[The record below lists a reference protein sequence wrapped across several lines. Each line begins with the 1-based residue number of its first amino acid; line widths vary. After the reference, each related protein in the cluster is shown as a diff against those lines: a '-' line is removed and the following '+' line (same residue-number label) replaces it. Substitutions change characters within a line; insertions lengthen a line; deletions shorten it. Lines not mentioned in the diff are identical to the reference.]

1 MADTTYLDFIDGVKT
16 YYGSGSDQWAEIAKY
31 GLKADNALNILK
43 QVPDVEIIKN
53 ANGTV
58 RGITYKGFTTMGGYS
73 GGDTDKL
80 NQILNGINS
89 NTSGGT
95 ANPSKS
101 FNMKIPSNTKVNE
114 TTKTLEMTSEI
125 GKKVSTGEKVL
136 GALGTIGQAVFAVG
150 TACALGKTIDK
161 ALYNLNP
168 DFWNAHDM
176 STLNPDTWSEIT
188 NSGSVGDNIFN
199 ALMGVDP
206 DTNETTAYVDQNA
219 LAYMALYLQ
228 SKGIFDED
236 ISYKVDKNNLPSDVF
251 TENFLD
257 GAVFPLKAE
266 SSTYS
271 YLYTEKSNGIK
282 QNFEYKQLTPVLTYS
297 VVSSNEPDKPLSVTC
312 VSKSDV
318 LYGSTQ
324 YDPDSIPEPNP
335 PKEFNNNGF
344 LINFKNYKYY
354 SEGGTSVPVDIPSE
368 DSTIYRSNVQSKNVF
383 ISGSHIPNI
392 SQQLSVALLYFST
405 ASSKGLD
412 GVGNQDG
419 AIIPDLSNAKSVD
432 DALNIL
438 KNILPNIFNNAITN
452 SVPQPDG
459 SIKDYTYVPIPL
471 PNTNNNNNPQPETGN
486 QVQSKPQVN
495 PETSPD
501 TLLDLITK
509 LIGIKLDTPN
519 PPDTGKGNTPPV
531 VLPTGSANA
540 LYKIYNPTQSE
551 INSFGAWLWSS
562 NFVDQLLKVFNNP
575 MESIIGLHKVYASPI
590 IGGRSDIKVG
600 YLDSGVSSNFVSNQ
614 YTKID
619 CGTINL
625 QEYFGNV
632 FDYSPYTSIEL
643 YLPCIGFVQLD
654 VSNVMRSS
662 INITYTVDVLTGAC
676 IAEVNVKRD
685 GSGGVLYSYSGNC
698 ASQYPLSSGS
708 YMGIVSSVIGVAGS
722 IVGTVASGGS
732 LAPLA
737 LGATSGLLNAKT
749 HVQHSGSLS
758 GNSGVMGGKIPYL
771 IITRPQT
778 NMANNYQHLQGIPSN
793 TYVQLSAC
801 HGFTKVK
808 NVNVQNI
815 IAESEELEKIK
826 TLLLDGV
833 II

>member
-1 MADTTYLDFIDGVKT
+1 MADTTYLDFIDGVKA

-31 GLKADNALNILK
+31 GLKADDALNILK
-43 QVPDVEIIKN
+43 QVPDVDIIKN

-58 RGITYKGFTTMGGYS
+58 RGITYKGFTSMGGYS
-73 GGDTDKL
+73 GGNADKL

-89 NTSGGT
+89 NITGGT

-125 GKKVSTGEKVL
+125 GKKVSTGEKVI
-136 GALGTIGQAVFAVG
+136 GALGTIGAAVFAVG
-150 TACALGKTIDK
+150 TSCALGKTIDK
-161 ALYNLNP
+161 LLYNANP
-168 DFWNAHDM
+168 DFWDAHDM
-176 STLNPDTWSEIT
+176 STLNPDTWAEIT
-188 NSGSVGDNIFN
+188 NSGSIGDNIFN

-206 DTNETTAYVDQNA
+206 VTNETTAYVDQNA
-219 LAYMALYLQ
+219 FAYMAWYLQ
-228 SKGIFDED
+228 NKGIFDSKIE
-236 ISYKVDKNNLPSDVF
+236 SVVDKETINS
-251 TENFLD
+251 E
-257 GAVFPLKAE
+257 FPELE
-266 SSTYS
+266 
-271 YLYTEKSNGIK
+271 G
-282 QNFEYKQLTPVLTYS
+282 VLTGTLSASNVSISQCGYNRIS
-297 VVSSNEPDKPLSVTC
+297 VPSIGGTVGIINGGGVKKAVLWEQESDNSYHHQIFIDGNITNTKYYLNMQNKDIFPKYDVDVYHKFSSSLGFTHKNKTVYDSGIYMGPRNDIILLGSNMP
-312 VSKSDV
+312 KSFKLKNIDNKALPKV
-318 LYGSTQ
+318 LWLLMYGSK
-324 YDPDSIPEPNP
+324 DVE
-335 PKEFNNNGF
+335 
-344 LINFKNYKYY
+344 
-354 SEGGTSVPVDIPSE
+354 
-368 DSTIYRSNVQSKNVF
+368 
-383 ISGSHIPNI
+383 ISM
-392 SQQLSVALLYFST
+392 
-405 ASSKGLD
+405 D
-412 GVGNQDG
+412 GVGTQPN
-419 AIIPDLSNAKSVD
+419 AIVPDLSGANSLEDV
-432 DALNIL
+432 LNIL
-438 KNILPNIFNNAITN
+438 KNTLPDIFNNAITN

-459 SIKDYTYVPIPL
+459 SIKNYTYVPIPL
-471 PNTNNNNNPQPETGN
+471 PNTNNNNDPQPETGN
-486 QVQSKPQVN
+486 QTQAKPQVN

-501 TLLDLITK
+501 TLLDLIIK
-509 LIGIKLDTPN
+509 LIGNKLNTPN
-519 PPDTGKGNTPPV
+519 PPDTGTGNTPPV
-531 VLPTGSANA
+531 VLPTGSADA
-540 LYKIYNPTQSE
+540 LYKIYNPTQAE

-575 MESIIGLHKVYASPI
+575 MESIIGLHKIYASPI
-590 IGGRSDIKVG
+590 IGGRSNIKVG

-619 CGTINL
+619 CGTVNL

-632 FDYSPYTSIEL
+632 FDYSPYTNIEL

-676 IAEVNVKRD
+676 IAEINVRRD
-685 GSGGVLYSYSGNC
+685 GYGGVLYSYSGNC

-778 NMANNYQHLQGIPSN
+778 NMAENYQHLQGIPSN
-793 TYVQLSAC
+793 TYAQLSAC
-801 HGFTKVK
+801 RGFVKVK

-815 IAESEELEKIK
+815 IAESEELEEIK

>member
-1 MADTTYLDFIDGVKT
+1 MADTTYLDFIDGVKA

-89 NTSGGT
+89 NTTGGS

-114 TTKTLEMTSEI
+114 VTKELEMTSEI

-136 GALGTIGQAVFAVG
+136 GALGTIGAAVFAVG
-150 TACALGKTIDK
+150 TSCTLGKTIDK
-161 ALYNLNP
+161 LLYNANP
-168 DFWNAHDM
+168 DFWDAHDM
-176 STLNPDTWSEIT
+176 STLNPDTWAEIT
-188 NSGSVGDNIFN
+188 NSGSTGDNIFN

-206 DTNETTAYVDQNA
+206 VTNETTAYVDQNA
-219 LAYMALYLQ
+219 LAYMAWYLQ
-228 SKGIFDED
+228 SKDIFKSTKQIAVED
-236 ISYKVDKNNLPSDVF
+236 KYINEFPDLKEDLNSPLVCSRIDHIIANIPSKSYPLQAFGSKRN
-251 TENFLD
+251 TE
-257 GAVFPLKAE
+257 
-266 SSTYS
+266 
-271 YLYTEKSNGIK
+271 SNACLIEIPTGLAI
-282 QNFEYKQLTPVLTYS
+282 LSL
-297 VVSSNEPDKPLSVTC
+297 SSNVKGKSGFTHWNEPPYNVDYIDTSYDDNTVTYNDLPISVSGWQTYN
-312 VSKSDV
+312 VTGVNVPIIKLKGNHDASQ
-318 LYGSTQ
+318 L
-324 YDPDSIPEPNP
+324 
-335 PKEFNNNGF
+335 
-344 LINFKNYKYY
+344 NYKIAWLLWYKGI
-354 SEGGTSVPVDIPSE
+354 EKDIG
-368 DSTIYRSNVQSKNVF
+368 I
-383 ISGSHIPNI
+383 
-392 SQQLSVALLYFST
+392 
-405 ASSKGLD
+405 D
-412 GVGNQDG
+412 GVGTQDG
-419 AIIPDLSNAKSVD
+419 ATVPDLSNANSVD
-432 DALNIL
+432 DVLNIL
-438 KNILPNIFNNAITN
+438 KNALPNIFNNAITN

-459 SIKDYTYVPIPL
+459 SIKDYTYVPISL
-471 PNTNNNNNPQPETGN
+471 PNTNNNNDPQPETGG
-486 QVQSKPQVN
+486 QTQAKPQVN

-501 TLLDLITK
+501 TLLDLIIN
-509 LIGIKLDTPN
+509 LIGNKLDTPN
-519 PPDTGKGNTPPV
+519 PPDTGTGNTPPV

-540 LYKIYNPTQSE
+540 LYKIYNPTQAE
-551 INSFGAWLWSS
+551 INNFGAWLWSS

-590 IGGRSDIKVG
+590 IGGRSNIKVG
-600 YLDSGVSSNFVSNQ
+600 YLDSGVNSNFVSNQ

-619 CGTINL
+619 CGTVNL

-654 VSNVMRSS
+654 VGNVMRSS

-778 NMANNYQHLQGIPSN
+778 NMAENYQHLQGIPSN

-801 HGFTKVK
+801 HGFVKVK

-815 IAESEELEKIK
+815 IAESEELEEIK

>member
-1 MADTTYLDFIDGVKT
+1 MADTTYLDFIDGVKA

-89 NTSGGT
+89 NTTGGT

-101 FNMKIPSNTKVNE
+101 FNMKIPSNTKVNDV
-114 TTKTLEMTSEI
+114 TKELEMTSEI
-125 GKKVSTGEKVL
+125 GKKVSTGEKVIGSL
-136 GALGTIGQAVFAVG
+136 ASIGQAVFAVG
-150 TACALGKTIDK
+150 VGCTLGKTIDK
-161 ALYNLNP
+161 ALYNINP

-176 STLNPDTWSEIT
+176 ETLNPDIWGEIT
-188 NSGSVGDNIFN
+188 NSGSTGDNIFN

-206 DTNETTAYVDQNA
+206 VTNETTAYVDQNA
-219 LAYMALYLQ
+219 LAYMAWYLQ
-228 SKGIFDED
+228 SKGVFDEPD
-236 ISYKVDKNNLPSDVF
+236 TVYEIDNFDEFPDLSDKFNAPIYAGVQKTGNNKGKRYTNNHTFETKIQSNSQKTVLMYNIFTDDTNPS
-251 TENFLD
+251 T
-257 GAVFPLKAE
+257 
-266 SSTYS
+266 
-271 YLYTEKSNGIK
+271 GI
-282 QNFEYKQLTPVLTYS
+282 T
-297 VVSSNEPDKPLSVTC
+297 
-312 VSKSDV
+312 
-318 LYGSTQ
+318 
-324 YDPDSIPEPNP
+324 
-335 PKEFNNNGF
+335 
-344 LINFKNYKYY
+344 
-354 SEGGTSVPVDIPSE
+354 
-368 DSTIYRSNVQSKNVF
+368 
-383 ISGSHIPNI
+383 SHIPNTYVVQGDMSNI
-392 SQQLSVALLYFST
+392 MYYAYDNSNEIFNQSMNIYNTTYNDKTVYHANRTTGLGEAFIYIGSDIPEIKYKSYPSLTDFKHLNWLLYY
-405 ASSKGLD
+405 KGIEKQSGGID
-412 GVGNQDG
+412 GISNQDN
-419 AIIPDLSNAKSVD
+419 AIIPDLSNANNID
-432 DALNIL
+432 DVLNIL
-438 KNILPNIFNNAITN
+438 KNALPNVFNNAITN

-459 SIKDYTYVPIPL
+459 SIKDYTYVPISL
-471 PNTNNNNNPQPETGN
+471 PNTNNNNDPQPETGN
-486 QVQSKPQVN
+486 QTQAKPQVN

-501 TLLDLITK
+501 TLLDLIIK
-509 LIGIKLDTPN
+509 LIGNKLDTPN
-519 PPDTGKGNTPPV
+519 PPDTGTGNTPPV
-531 VLPTGSANA
+531 VLPTGSAEA

-551 INSFGAWLWSS
+551 INSFGTWLWSS

-590 IGGRSDIKVG
+590 IGGRSNIKVG
-600 YLDSGVSSNFVSNQ
+600 YLDSGVNSNFVSNQ

-619 CGTINL
+619 CGTVNL

-654 VSNVMRSS
+654 VGNVMRSS

-685 GSGGVLYSYSGNC
+685 GYGGVLYSYSGNC

-778 NMANNYQHLQGIPSN
+778 NMAENYQHLQGIPSN
-793 TYVQLSAC
+793 TYTQLSAC
-801 HGFTKVK
+801 RGFVKVK

-815 IAESEELEKIK
+815 IAESEELEEIK

>member
-1 MADTTYLDFIDGVKT
+1 MADTTYLDFIDGVKA

-53 ANGTV
+53 ADGTV
-58 RGITYKGFTTMGGYS
+58 RGITYKDFTSWGGYPS
-73 GGDTDKL
+73 NVGGAL
-80 NQILNGINS
+80 NS
-89 NTSGGT
+89 NTIGGS
-95 ANPSKS
+95 ASASKS
-101 FNMKIPSNTKVNE
+101 FNMNIPSNTKVNE

-125 GKKVSTGEKVL
+125 GKKVSTGKKVI
-136 GALGTIGQAVFAVG
+136 GTLANIGQAVFAVA
-150 TACALGKTIDK
+150 TACTLGKTIDK

-176 STLNPDTWSEIT
+176 ETLNPDTWASIT

-206 DTNETTAYVDQNA
+206 DTNETTAYVDENA

-228 SKGIFDED
+228 EKGIF
-236 ISYKVDKNNLPSDVF
+236 
-251 TENFLD
+251 
-257 GAVFPLKAE
+257 E
-266 SSTYS
+266 SSDYYELDNTDNIPYTEIKNRVNKFVLPVSMPIINYGECS
-271 YLYTEKSNGIK
+271 YLKPQDKKQFTAFKSDKAVPTALFKRDKASSFWVMGYSDNAFKWGKTGSEHHIPSESFSATANTETYTYNGKTVHLYDEETPMIFNNGTSLSINTFQYNGIK
-282 QNFEYKQLTPVLTYS
+282 ENSGNIQ
-297 VVSSNEPDKPLSVTC
+297 
-312 VSKSDV
+312 
-318 LYGSTQ
+318 
-324 YDPDSIPEPNP
+324 
-335 PKEFNNNGF
+335 KEDMRA
-344 LINFKNYKYY
+344 LAW
-354 SEGGTSVPVDIPSE
+354 
-368 DSTIYRSNVQSKNVF
+368 
-383 ISGSHIPNI
+383 
-392 SQQLSVALLYFST
+392 ALLYYST
-405 ASSKGLD
+405 LHSDGLAGVSS
-412 GVGNQDG
+412 QDN
-419 AIIPDLSNAKSVD
+419 ATIPDLSGANSVE

-438 KNILPNIFNNAITN
+438 KNTLPSIFNNAITN

-459 SIKDYTYVPIPL
+459 SIKDYTYIPITL
-471 PNTNNNNNPQPETGN
+471 PNTNNANNPQPETGGQN
-486 QVQSKPQVN
+486 QAKPQVN
-495 PETSPD
+495 PDTSPD
-501 TLLDLITK
+501 TLLHLITELLGTK
-509 LIGIKLDTPN
+509 PNTPN
-519 PPDTGKGNTPPV
+519 PPDTGKGNTPNV
-531 VLPTGSANA
+531 IIPTGSANA
-540 LYKIYNPTQSE
+540 LYKIYNPSQTE
-551 INSFGAWLWSS
+551 LNSFGAWLWSS

-575 MESIIGLHKVYASPI
+575 MESIIGLHKIYASPV
-590 IGGRSDIKVG
+590 IGGTSNIKVG
-600 YLDSGVSSNFVSNQ
+600 YLDSGVNSNFVSNQ

-619 CGTINL
+619 CGTVNL

-632 FDYSPYTSIEL
+632 FDYAPYTNIEL
-643 YLPCIGFVQLD
+643 YLPCIGFVKLD
-654 VSNVMRSS
+654 VGNVMRSS

-676 IAEVNVKRD
+676 IAEINVKRD
-685 GSGGVLYSYSGNC
+685 NSGGVLYSYSGNC

-722 IVGTVASGGS
+722 VVGTVASGGS

-778 NMANNYQHLQGIPSN
+778 NMAENYQHLQGIPSN
-793 TYVQLSAC
+793 TYTQLSAC
-801 HGFTKVK
+801 RGFVKVK

-815 IAESEELEKIK
+815 IAESEELEEIK

>member
-1 MADTTYLDFIDGVKT
+1 MADTTYLDFIDGVKA

-31 GLKADNALNILK
+31 GLKADDALNILK

-80 NQILNGINS
+80 NQLLNAINS
-89 NTSGGT
+89 NTTGGT

-125 GKKVSTGEKVL
+125 GKKVSTGEKVIGTL
-136 GALGTIGQAVFAVG
+136 ATIGQAVFAVG
-150 TACALGKTIDK
+150 VGCTLGKTIDK

-176 STLNPDTWSEIT
+176 ETLNPDTWAEIT
-188 NSGSVGDNIFN
+188 NSGSTGDNIFN

-206 DTNETTAYVDQNA
+206 VTNETTTYVDQNA
-219 LAYMALYLQ
+219 LAYMAWYLQ
-228 SKGIFDED
+228 SQNIFKEGDYEVTDVPED
-236 ISYKVDKNNLPSDVF
+236 LQDVKDAIVGSMTAIKSSKELIIDTKTLYGVTTKQDK
-251 TENFLD
+251 
-257 GAVFPLKAE
+257 
-266 SSTYS
+266 STYAYQLKEITDYDNDLGCRLANDS
-271 YLYTEKSNGIK
+271 SFYYGYKESKLPYQEPETLPYKSNIVDDVVINKPVYLGSISAGTRNEIK
-282 QNFEYKQLTPVLTYS
+282 SIVPIIKYK
-297 VVSSNEPDKPLSVTC
+297 E
-312 VSKSDV
+312 
-318 LYGSTQ
+318 
-324 YDPDSIPEPNP
+324 
-335 PKEFNNNGF
+335 NN
-344 LINFKNYKYY
+344 
-354 SEGGTSVPVDIPSE
+354 
-368 DSTIYRSNVQSKNVF
+368 
-383 ISGSHIPNI
+383 ISGFFSKVGWLIVHK
-392 SQQLSVALLYFST
+392 SVQKSAV
-405 ASSKGLD
+405 D
-412 GVGNQDG
+412 GVGTQPD
-419 AIIPDLSNAKSVD
+419 AIVPDLSGANSVED
-432 DALNIL
+432 VLNIL
-438 KNILPNIFNNAITN
+438 KNTLPNIFNNAITN

-459 SIKDYTYVPIPL
+459 SIKDYTYVPISL
-471 PNTNNNNNPQPETGN
+471 PNTNNNNDPQPETGG
-486 QVQSKPQVN
+486 QTQAKPQVN
-495 PETSPD
+495 PDTSPD
-501 TLLDLITK
+501 TLLDLIIK
-509 LIGIKLDTPN
+509 LIGNKLDTPN
-519 PPDTGKGNTPPV
+519 PPDTGTGNTPPV

-590 IGGRSDIKVG
+590 IGGRSNIKVG
-600 YLDSGVSSNFVSNQ
+600 YLDSGVNSNFVSNQ

-619 CGTINL
+619 CGTVNL

-632 FDYSPYTSIEL
+632 FDYSPYTNIEL

-654 VSNVMRSS
+654 VGNVMRSS

-758 GNSGVMGGKIPYL
+758 GNSGVMGGKIPYF

-778 NMANNYQHLQGIPSN
+778 NMAENYQHLQGLPSN

>member
-1 MADTTYLDFIDGVKT
+1 MSDTTYLDFIDGVKS

-31 GLKADNALNILK
+31 GLEADNAFDILK
-43 QVPDVEIIKN
+43 QVPDVEIIQN
-53 ANGTV
+53 ADGSV
-58 RGITYKGFTTMGGYS
+58 RGITYKGFSTMGGSS
-73 GGDTDKL
+73 GGNTDKL
-80 NQILNGINS
+80 NQIINGINS
-89 NTSGGT
+89 NTLGGT

-101 FNMKIPSNTKVNE
+101 FNMKVPSNTKINE
-114 TTKTLEMTSEI
+114 ATKTLEMTSEI
-125 GKKVSTGEKVL
+125 GKKVSTGEKVI

-150 TACALGKTIDK
+150 TACTLGKTIDR

-168 DFWNAHDM
+168 DFWDAHDM
-176 STLNPDTWSEIT
+176 STLNPDTWAEIT
-188 NSGSVGDNIFN
+188 NSGSIGDNIFN

-206 DTNETTAYVDQNA
+206 VTNETTAYVDQNA
-219 LAYMALYLQ
+219 LAYMAWYLQ
-228 SKGIFDED
+228 TKDMFKETV
-236 ISYKVDKNNLPSDVF
+236 SY
-251 TENFLD
+251 T
-257 GAVFPLKAE
+257 LK
-266 SSTYS
+266 
-271 YLYTEKSNGIK
+271 K
-282 QNFEYKQLTPVLTYS
+282 
-297 VVSSNEPDKPLSVTC
+297 D
-312 VSKSDV
+312 
-318 LYGSTQ
+318 
-324 YDPDSIPEPNP
+324 
-335 PKEFNNNGF
+335 
-344 LINFKNYKYY
+344 
-354 SEGGTSVPVDIPSE
+354 DIPDDFSMLRSMLVSDINAIGGNLFSE
-368 DSTIYRSNVQSKNVF
+368 LVDGNGNCILKTSKNVKGYHLKRKNDNGDSS
-383 ISGSHIPNI
+383 ISVTSTEEFLWGYKYFNKPPFDTSKIPLDNTAKVFKYENRYLSSGGSGI
-392 SQQLSVALLYFST
+392 SLKVTASALPVIEFNVDDFPTVVNKQLLYLINYGTTMQTS
-405 ASSKGLD
+405 GID
-412 GVGNQDG
+412 GVGTQPN
-419 AIIPDLSNAKSVD
+419 AIVPDLSNANSLEDV
-432 DALNIL
+432 LNIL
-438 KNILPNIFNNAITN
+438 KNTLPEVFNNAITN

-459 SIKDYTYVPIPL
+459 SIKDYTYVPITL
-471 PNTNNNNNPQPETGN
+471 PNTDNNNDPEPETGN
-486 QVQSKPQVN
+486 QTQAKPQVN

-501 TLLDLITK
+501 TLLNLIIK
-509 LIGIKLDTPN
+509 LMGNKLDTPN
-519 PPDTGKGNTPPV
+519 PPDKGTGNTPPV
-531 VLPTGSANA
+531 VLPTGSAEA
-540 LYKIYNPTQSE
+540 LYKIYNPTQAE
-551 INSFGAWLWSS
+551 LNSFGAWLWSS

-590 IGGRSDIKVG
+590 IGGRSNIKVG

-619 CGTINL
+619 CGTVNL

-654 VSNVMRSS
+654 VGNVMRSI

-685 GSGGVLYSYSGNC
+685 GCGGVLYSYSGNC

-771 IITRPQT
+771 IIIRPQT
-778 NMANNYQHLQGIPSN
+778 NMAENYQHLQGIPSN
-793 TYVQLSAC
+793 TYTQLSAC
-801 HGFTKVK
+801 HGFVKVK

-815 IAESEELEKIK
+815 IAESGELEEIK
-826 TLLLDGV
+826 TLLLNGV

>member
-1 MADTTYLDFIDGVKT
+1 MADTTYLDFIDGVKA

-73 GGDTDKL
+73 GVDTDKL
-80 NQILNGINS
+80 NQILNSINS
-89 NTSGGT
+89 NTTGGT

-101 FNMKIPSNTKVNE
+101 FNMKIPSNTKVNDV
-114 TTKTLEMTSEI
+114 TKELEMTSEI
-125 GKKVSTGEKVL
+125 GKKVSTGKKVI
-136 GALGTIGQAVFAVG
+136 GALGNIGQAVLAVG
-150 TACALGKTIDK
+150 TACTLGKTIDK
-161 ALYNLNP
+161 ALYNINP

-176 STLNPDTWSEIT
+176 ETLNPDTWASIT
-188 NSGSVGDNIFN
+188 NSGSTGDNIFN
-199 ALMGVDP
+199 LLMGVDP

-219 LAYMALYLQ
+219 LAYMALYEKQ
-228 SKGIFDED
+228 KGIFDT
-236 ISYKVDKNNLPSDVF
+236 SLSFKVDDTLMSDGDKKIYHKKFPSGLSAIPTSNGSFTWNN
-251 TENFLD
+251 
-257 GAVFPLKAE
+257 GQ
-266 SSTYS
+266 
-271 YLYTEKSNGIK
+271 YTEYIKSSRTVYHFGLVSGKTNEFSYCMADNKSFRWGI
-282 QNFEYKQLTPVLTYS
+282 QDDYVPTDLNY
-297 VVSSNEPDKPLSVTC
+297 SSN
-312 VSKSDV
+312 
-318 LYGSTQ
+318 
-324 YDPDSIPEPNP
+324 
-335 PKEFNNNGF
+335 
-344 LINFKNYKYY
+344 KYSGIY
-354 SEGGTSVPVDIPSE
+354 EGHYTGGGIRDAVASVPTSIDATSDPYADAGFASYYLIKYGKE
-368 DSTIYRSNVQSKNVF
+368 QQDS
-383 ISGSHIPNI
+383 
-392 SQQLSVALLYFST
+392 
-405 ASSKGLD
+405 LD
-412 GVGNQDG
+412 GVDTQED
-419 AIIPDLSNAKSVD
+419 ATVPDLSNASTID
-432 DALNIL
+432 DVLNIL
-438 KNILPNIFNNAITN
+438 KTALPALFANAITN

-459 SIKDYTYVPIPL
+459 SIKDYTYVPITL
-471 PNTNNNNNPQPETGN
+471 PNTNNANDPKPETGG
-486 QVQSKPQVN
+486 QTQAKPQVN

-501 TLLDLITK
+501 TLLDLIIK
-509 LIGIKLDTPN
+509 LIGNKLDTPN
-519 PPDTGKGNTPPV
+519 PPDTGTGNTPPV
-531 VLPTGSANA
+531 VLPTGSAEA
-540 LYKIYNPTQSE
+540 LYKIYNPTQAE

-590 IGGRSDIKVG
+590 IGGRSNIKVG
-600 YLDSGVSSNFVSNQ
+600 YLDSGVNSNFVSNQ

-619 CGTINL
+619 CGTVNL

-654 VSNVMRSS
+654 VGNVMRSS
-662 INITYTVDVLTGAC
+662 INISYTVDVLTGAC
-676 IAEVNVKRD
+676 LAEVNVKRD

-778 NMANNYQHLQGIPSN
+778 NMAENYQHLQGIPSN
-793 TYVQLSAC
+793 TYTQLSAC
-801 HGFTKVK
+801 RGFVKIK

-815 IAESEELEKIK
+815 IAESEELEEIK

>member
-1 MADTTYLDFIDGVKT
+1 MADTTYLDFIDGVKS

-89 NTSGGT
+89 NTTGGI
-95 ANPSKS
+95 ANPNKS
-101 FNMKIPSNTKVNE
+101 FNMKIPSNTKVNDV
-114 TTKTLEMTSEI
+114 TKELEMTSEI
-125 GKKVSTGEKVL
+125 GKKVSTGKKVIGTL
-136 GALGTIGQAVFAVG
+136 ATIGQAVFAVG
-150 TACALGKTIDK
+150 TACTLGKTIDK

-176 STLNPDTWSEIT
+176 ETLNPDTWAEIT
-188 NSGSVGDNIFN
+188 NSGSIGDNIFN

-228 SKGIFDED
+228 NKGIFNEVQTVNEITED
-236 ISYKVDKNNLPSDVF
+236 DVKDLPLISQYYNFPISGTVSKNNVVETIFTPIPKKETFTLKSLSKSKSVAFCQKVQPWTETKQNVLMYMLQDDDTVGEKLSQYEDSSSPSKSDLNFSFGYGTGNKSVFYGFEYTGSNHTFLSANSIFIEPKQRPVPSDV
-251 TENFLD
+251 NGQLMWSIYYR
-257 GAVFPLKAE
+257 G
-266 SSTYS
+266 
-271 YLYTEKSNGIK
+271 TEKEIGGI
-282 QNFEYKQLTPVLTYS
+282 
-297 VVSSNEPDKPLSVTC
+297 
-312 VSKSDV
+312 
-318 LYGSTQ
+318 
-324 YDPDSIPEPNP
+324 
-335 PKEFNNNGF
+335 
-344 LINFKNYKYY
+344 
-354 SEGGTSVPVDIPSE
+354 
-368 DSTIYRSNVQSKNVF
+368 
-383 ISGSHIPNI
+383 
-392 SQQLSVALLYFST
+392 
-405 ASSKGLD
+405 D
-412 GVGNQDG
+412 GVGTQPE
-419 AIIPDLSNAKSVD
+419 AIVPDLSGANSVND
-432 DALNIL
+432 VLNIL
-438 KNILPNIFNNAITN
+438 KNTLPNIFNNAITN

-459 SIKDYTYVPIPL
+459 SIKDYTYVPISL
-471 PNTNNNNNPQPETGN
+471 PNTNKNNDLQPETGN
-486 QVQSKPQVN
+486 QTQAKPQVN

-501 TLLDLITK
+501 TLLDLIIK
-509 LIGIKLDTPN
+509 LIGTKLDTPN
-519 PPDTGKGNTPPV
+519 PPDTGTGNTPPV
-531 VLPTGSANA
+531 VLPTGSAEA
-540 LYKIYNPTQSE
+540 LYKIYNPSQAE

-590 IGGRSDIKVG
+590 IGGRSNIKVG

-619 CGTINL
+619 CGTVNL

-654 VSNVMRSS
+654 VGNVMRSS

-676 IAEVNVKRD
+676 LAEVNVKRD
-685 GSGGVLYSYSGNC
+685 GYGGVLYSYSGNC

-749 HVQHSGSLS
+749 HVQRSGSLS

-778 NMANNYQHLQGIPSN
+778 NMAENYQHLQGIPSN
-793 TYVQLSAC
+793 TYTQLSAC
-801 HGFTKVK
+801 HGFVKVK

-815 IAESEELEKIK
+815 IAESEEIEEIK

>member
-1 MADTTYLDFIDGVKT
+1 MSKTTYLDFLDGVKS
-16 YYGSGSDQWAEIAKY
+16 YYGTGSDQWVEIAKY
-31 GLKADNALNILK
+31 GLKADNALEILS
-43 QVPDVEIIKN
+43 QIPDVEVISN

-58 RGITYKGFTTMGGYS
+58 RGISYKGFTSWGGYPS
-73 GGDTDKL
+73 NIGNAL
-80 NQILNGINS
+80 NS
-89 NTSGGT
+89 NTLGGS
-95 ANPSKS
+95 ASPNKS
-101 FNMKIPSNTKVNE
+101 FKMNIPSNTKVNE

-125 GKKVSTGEKVL
+125 GKKVSTGQKVI
-136 GALGTIGQAVFAVG
+136 GTLASIGQAVFAVG
-150 TACALGKTIDK
+150 VGCTLGKTIDK

-176 STLNPDTWSEIT
+176 ETLNPDTWAEIT
-188 NSGSVGDNIFN
+188 NSGSTGDNIFN

-206 DTNETTAYVDQNA
+206 VTNETTAYVDQNA
-219 LAYMALYLQ
+219 LAYMAWYLQ
-228 SKGIFDED
+228 SKGILDTSDNYEVEKDKYISD
-236 ISYKVDKNNLPSDVF
+236 IPELQYITTPITYSKTNLITITNPDLHQYAIKVSNNEVKKAYNLTKKSYIGEVGGGDFVDKNSFKIGSNSFSKPPYDYSTIQYNKTAKEKYYKDDVIYWASSATSNVTPETATNVPTIYMKDNTPSD
-251 TENFLD
+251 
-257 GAVFPLKAE
+257 
-266 SSTYS
+266 
-271 YLYTEKSNGIK
+271 I
-282 QNFEYKQLTPVLTYS
+282 
-297 VVSSNEPDKPLSVTC
+297 
-312 VSKSDV
+312 
-318 LYGSTQ
+318 STQ
-324 YDPDSIPEPNP
+324 LSERIIPWLVIYGAYKTISSVDGIGTQPDA
-335 PKEFNNNGF
+335 
-344 LINFKNYKYY
+344 
-354 SEGGTSVPVDIPSE
+354 TV
-368 DSTIYRSNVQSKNVF
+368 
-383 ISGSHIPNI
+383 
-392 SQQLSVALLYFST
+392 
-405 ASSKGLD
+405 
-412 GVGNQDG
+412 
-419 AIIPDLSNAKSVD
+419 PDLSGANSLEDV
-432 DALNIL
+432 LNIL
-438 KNILPNIFNNAITN
+438 KNTLPNVFNNAITN

-459 SIKDYTYVPIPL
+459 SIKDYTYVPISL
-471 PNTNNNNNPQPETGN
+471 PNTNNNNDPQPETGN
-486 QVQSKPQVN
+486 QTQAKPQVN

-501 TLLDLITK
+501 TLLDLIIK
-509 LIGIKLDTPN
+509 LIGNKLDTPN

-531 VLPTGSANA
+531 ILPTGSAEA
-540 LYKIYNPTQSE
+540 LYKIYNPTQAE

-590 IGGRSDIKVG
+590 IGGRSNIKVG
-600 YLDSGVSSNFVSNQ
+600 YLDSGVSSNFVSKQ

-619 CGTINL
+619 CGTVNL

-654 VSNVMRSS
+654 VGNVMRSS

-771 IITRPQT
+771 IIARPQT
-778 NMANNYQHLQGIPSN
+778 NMAENYQHLQGIPSN
-793 TYVQLSAC
+793 TYAQLSAC
-801 HGFTKVK
+801 RGFVKVK

-815 IAESEELEKIK
+815 IAESEELEEIK

>member
-1 MADTTYLDFIDGVKT
+1 MADTTYLDFIDGVKS

-58 RGITYKGFTTMGGYS
+58 RGITYKGFTSMGGYS

-89 NTSGGT
+89 NTAGGT

-101 FNMKIPSNTKVNE
+101 FNMKIPSNTKVNDV
-114 TTKTLEMTSEI
+114 TKELEMTSEI
-125 GKKVSTGEKVL
+125 GKKVSTGKKVI
-136 GALGTIGQAVFAVG
+136 GALGTIGQAVLAVG
-150 TACALGKTIDK
+150 TACTLGKTIDK

-176 STLNPDTWSEIT
+176 ETLNPDTWASIT
-188 NSGSVGDNIFN
+188 NSGSLGDNIFN
-199 ALMGVDP
+199 LLMGVDP

-219 LAYMALYLQ
+219 LAYMAWYLQ
-228 SKGIFDED
+228 NKGIFDTTTENIVTED
-236 ISYKVDKNNLPSDVF
+236 TIRENFPNILNITDSKITALNSTYGYAVLNKTRPQDADGMVVVNRSEKPLLFVLVEEGTSYVLVSYLSNEAGTYYGTKFQKLPDFPNYNINTSSLITNNYTYNGKTVYYGSNVLTQDLSKYKGEGNLPTITF
-251 TENFLD
+251 KR
-257 GAVFPLKAE
+257 GATNRDYEGMVWLLMYMA
-266 SSTYS
+266 SS
-271 YLYTEKSNGIK
+271 
-282 QNFEYKQLTPVLTYS
+282 
-297 VVSSNEPDKPLSVTC
+297 
-312 VSKSDV
+312 
-318 LYGSTQ
+318 
-324 YDPDSIPEPNP
+324 
-335 PKEFNNNGF
+335 
-344 LINFKNYKYY
+344 
-354 SEGGTSVPVDIPSE
+354 
-368 DSTIYRSNVQSKNVF
+368 
-383 ISGSHIPNI
+383 I
-392 SQQLSVALLYFST
+392 SQ
-405 ASSKGLD
+405 GID
-412 GVGNQDG
+412 GVGTQDN
-419 AIIPDLSNAKSVD
+419 AKIPDLSNANSIEDV
-432 DALNIL
+432 LNIL
-438 KNILPNIFNNAITN
+438 RNTLPNVFNNAITN

-459 SIKDYTYVPIPL
+459 SIKDYTYVPISL
-471 PNTNNNNNPQPETGN
+471 PNTNNNNDPQPETGG
-486 QVQSKPQVN
+486 QTQTKPQVN

-501 TLLDLITK
+501 TLLDLIIK
-509 LIGIKLDTPN
+509 LIGNKLDTPN
-519 PPDTGKGNTPPV
+519 PPDTGTGNTPPV

-540 LYKIYNPTQSE
+540 LYKIYNPTQAE

-590 IGGRSDIKVG
+590 IGGRSNIKVG
-600 YLDSGVSSNFVSNQ
+600 YLDSGVNSNFVSNQ

-619 CGTINL
+619 CGTVNL

-654 VSNVMRSS
+654 VGNVMRSS

-685 GSGGVLYSYSGNC
+685 GYGGVLYSYSGNC

-778 NMANNYQHLQGIPSN
+778 NMAENYQHLQGIPSN
-793 TYVQLSAC
+793 TYTQLSAC
-801 HGFTKVK
+801 RGFVKVK

-815 IAESEELEKIK
+815 IAESEELEEIK

>member
-1 MADTTYLDFIDGVKT
+1 MSDTTYLDFIDGVKA

-89 NTSGGT
+89 NTTGGT
-95 ANPSKS
+95 SNPSKS
-101 FNMKIPSNTKVNE
+101 FNMKIPSNTKVNDV
-114 TTKTLEMTSEI
+114 TKELEMTSEI

-150 TACALGKTIDK
+150 TACTLGKTIDK
-161 ALYNLNP
+161 VLYNLNP

-176 STLNPDTWSEIT
+176 ETLNPDIWGEIT
-188 NSGSVGDNIFN
+188 NSGSTGDNIFN

-206 DTNETTAYVDQNA
+206 VTNETTAYVDQNA
-219 LAYMALYLQ
+219 LAYMAWYLQ
-228 SKGIFDED
+228 NKGLFNSEEGKKVTADNVTSKE
-236 ISYKVDKNNLPSDVF
+236 DKNTLNQFFGGSINTSKSTINKTVTKNHIDRDLGYLTMVTDKAIPFFALKAKNSETFCVVGTDNDTFKYGAKFEWLTEPTNPKPTKTAPSGSY
-251 TENFLD
+251 ENFNYYYVNYNSAIDNILMGTTCPINVMTTD
-257 GAVFPLKAE
+257 GLP
-266 SSTYS
+266 
-271 YLYTEKSNGIK
+271 
-282 QNFEYKQLTPVLTYS
+282 
-297 VVSSNEPDKPLSVTC
+297 
-312 VSKSDV
+312 
-318 LYGSTQ
+318 
-324 YDPDSIPEPNP
+324 
-335 PKEFNNNGF
+335 FNYISLACY
-344 LINFKNYKYY
+344 LINKYGVNT
-354 SEGGTSVPVDIPSE
+354 E
-368 DSTIYRSNVQSKNVF
+368 
-383 ISGSHIPNI
+383 SGI
-392 SQQLSVALLYFST
+392 
-405 ASSKGLD
+405 D
-412 GVGNQDG
+412 GVGNQDD
-419 AIIPDLSNAKSVD
+419 AIIPDLSTANSIEDV
-432 DALNIL
+432 LNIL
-438 KNILPNIFNNAITN
+438 KNTLPDIFNNAIIN
-452 SVPQPDG
+452 SIPQPDG
-459 SIKDYTYVPIPL
+459 SIKDYTYVPISL
-471 PNTNNNNNPQPETGN
+471 PNTNNNNDPQPETGN
-486 QVQSKPQVN
+486 QTQAKPQVN

-501 TLLDLITK
+501 TLLDLIIK
-509 LIGIKLDTPN
+509 LIGNKLDTPN
-519 PPDTGKGNTPPV
+519 PPDTGTGNTPPV
-531 VLPTGSANA
+531 VLPTGSASA
-540 LYKIYNPTQSE
+540 LYKIYNPTQAE
-551 INSFGAWLWSS
+551 INSFGAWLWSN

-590 IGGRSDIKVG
+590 IGGRSNIKVG

-619 CGTINL
+619 CGTVNL

-654 VSNVMRSS
+654 VGNVMRSS

-685 GSGGVLYSYSGNC
+685 GHGGVLYSYSGNC

-778 NMANNYQHLQGIPSN
+778 NMAENYQHLQGIPSN
-793 TYVQLSAC
+793 TYTQLSAC
-801 HGFTKVK
+801 HGFVKVK

-815 IAESEELEKIK
+815 IAESEEIEEIK

>member
-1 MADTTYLDFIDGVKT
+1 MSKTTYLDFLDGVKS
-16 YYGSGSDQWAEIAKY
+16 YYGTGSDQWVEIAKY
-31 GLKADNALNILK
+31 GLKADNALEILS
-43 QVPDVEIIKN
+43 QIPGVEVISN

-58 RGITYKGFTTMGGYS
+58 RGISYKGFTSWGGYPS
-73 GGDTDKL
+73 NIGNSL
-80 NQILNGINS
+80 NS
-89 NTSGGT
+89 NTLGGS
-95 ANPSKS
+95 ASPNKS
-101 FNMKIPSNTKVNE
+101 FNMNIPSNTKLNE

-125 GKKVSTGEKVL
+125 GKKVSTGEKVI
-136 GALGTIGQAVFAVG
+136 GTLASIGQAVFAVG
-150 TACALGKTIDK
+150 VGCTLGKTIDK
-161 ALYNLNP
+161 LLYNANP
-168 DFWNAHDM
+168 DFWDTHGM
-176 STLNPDTWSEIT
+176 ETLNPDVWGEIT
-188 NSGSVGDNIFN
+188 NSGSTGDNIFN

-206 DTNETTAYVDQNA
+206 VTNETTAYVDQKA
-219 LAYMALYLQ
+219 FAYMAWYLQ
-228 SKGIFDED
+228 SKDIFKEGEYEVTDVPED
-236 ISYKVDKNNLPSDVF
+236 LQNVKDAIVGSMTAIKSSKELIIDTQTLEGMTTKQNKSTYAYQLKEINERENDLGCRLANDSSFYYNSKSSKPPYQDPEILRYKSNEVSDIVI
-251 TENFLD
+251 NKPVYL
-257 GAVFPLKAE
+257 GSVS
-266 SSTYS
+266 SSTYN
-271 YLYTEKSNGIK
+271 EIKSMVPVIK
-282 QNFEYKQLTPVLTYS
+282 YKENNIS
-297 VVSSNEPDKPLSVTC
+297 GFF
-312 VSKSDV
+312 SKV
-318 LYGSTQ
+318 GWLIVYKSTQ
-324 YDPDSIPEPNP
+324 KSA
-335 PKEFNNNGF
+335 
-344 LINFKNYKYY
+344 
-354 SEGGTSVPVDIPSE
+354 V
-368 DSTIYRSNVQSKNVF
+368 
-383 ISGSHIPNI
+383 
-392 SQQLSVALLYFST
+392 
-405 ASSKGLD
+405 D
-412 GVGNQDG
+412 GVGTQPD
-419 AIIPDLSNAKSVD
+419 AIVPDLSGANSVED
-432 DALNIL
+432 VLNIL
-438 KNILPNIFNNAITN
+438 KNTLPNIFNNAITN

-459 SIKDYTYVPIPL
+459 SIKDYTYVPISL
-471 PNTNNNNNPQPETGN
+471 PNTNNNNDPQPETGG
-486 QVQSKPQVN
+486 QTQAKPQVN

-501 TLLDLITK
+501 TLLDLIIK
-509 LIGIKLDTPN
+509 LIGNKLDTPN
-519 PPDTGKGNTPPV
+519 PPDTGTGNTPPV
-531 VLPTGSANA
+531 VLPIGSAEA
-540 LYKIYNPTQSE
+540 LYKIYNPTQAE

-590 IGGRSDIKVG
+590 IGGRSKIKVG

-619 CGTINL
+619 CGTVNL

-654 VSNVMRSS
+654 VGNVMRSS

-722 IVGTVASGGS
+722 IVGTVSSGGS

-771 IITRPQT
+771 IISRPQT
-778 NMANNYQHLQGIPSN
+778 NMAENYQHLQGIPSN

-801 HGFTKVK
+801 HGFVKVK

-815 IAESEELEKIK
+815 IAESGELEEIK

>member
-1 MADTTYLDFIDGVKT
+1 MSKTTYLDFLDGVKA
-16 YYGSGSDQWAEIAKY
+16 YYGTGSDQWAEIAKY
-31 GLKADNALNILK
+31 GLKADNALDILS
-43 QVPDVEIIKN
+43 QIPEVNVIKN

-58 RGITYKGFTTMGGYS
+58 RGITYKDFTSWGGYS
-73 GGDTDKL
+73 SNVGNAL
-80 NQILNGINS
+80 NS
-89 NTSGGT
+89 NTIGGSAT
-95 ANPSKS
+95 ANKS
-101 FNMKIPSNTKVNE
+101 FNMSIPSNTKVNE

-125 GKKVSTGEKVL
+125 GKKVSTGQKVIGTL
-136 GALGTIGQAVFAVG
+136 ATIGQGVFAVG
-150 TACALGKTIDK
+150 TACTLGKIIDK
-161 ALYNLNP
+161 TLYNLNP

-176 STLNPDTWSEIT
+176 ETLNPDVWGEIT
-188 NSGSVGDNIFN
+188 NSGSTGDNIFN

-206 DTNETTAYVDQNA
+206 VTNETTAYVDENA

-228 SKGIFDED
+228 EKGIF
-236 ISYKVDKNNLPSDVF
+236 
-251 TENFLD
+251 
-257 GAVFPLKAE
+257 E
-266 SSTYS
+266 SSNYYELDNTDSIPFDDIKNRVNKFVLPVSMPVINYGECS
-271 YLYTEKSNGIK
+271 YLTTGGTS
-282 QNFEYKQLTPVLTYS
+282 QFS
-297 VVSSNEPDKPLSVTC
+297 AF
-312 VSKSDV
+312 KSDV
-318 LYGSTQ
+318 SVPTALFKRNSASSFWVMGYS
-324 YDPDSIPEPNP
+324 
-335 PKEFNNNGF
+335 NNS
-344 LINFKNYKYY
+344 FKW
-354 SEGGTSVPVDIPSE
+354 GTSGSRHHIPSE
-368 DSTIYRSNVQSKNVF
+368 SFSANTEAETYAYDNKTVYLYDIETPMVF
-383 ISGSHIPNI
+383 NQGTSLSINTFQYNEIKANSGNI
-392 SQQLSVALLYFST
+392 QKEDVKALAWALLFYST
-405 ASSKGLD
+405 LHSGGLD
-412 GVGNQDG
+412 GVSSQDN
-419 AIIPDLSNAKSVD
+419 ATIPDLSGANSVE

-438 KNILPNIFNNAITN
+438 KNTLPNIFNNAITN

-459 SIKDYTYVPIPL
+459 SIKDYTYVPISL

-486 QVQSKPQVN
+486 QTQAKPQVN

-501 TLLDLITK
+501 TLLDLIIK
-509 LIGIKLDTPN
+509 LIGNKLDTPN
-519 PPDTGKGNTPPV
+519 PPDTGTGNTPPV
-531 VLPTGSANA
+531 VLPTGSADA
-540 LYKIYNPTQSE
+540 LYKIYNPTQAE

-590 IGGRSDIKVG
+590 IGGRSNIKVG
-600 YLDSGVSSNFVSNQ
+600 YLDSGVNSNFVSNQ

-619 CGTINL
+619 CGTVNL

-632 FDYSPYTSIEL
+632 FDYAPYTNIEL

-654 VSNVMRSS
+654 VGNVMRSS

-676 IAEVNVKRD
+676 LAEVNVKRD
-685 GSGGVLYSYSGNC
+685 NSGGVLYSYSGNC

-749 HVQHSGSLS
+749 HVQRSGSLS

-778 NMANNYQHLQGIPSN
+778 NMAENYQHLQGIPSN
-793 TYVQLSAC
+793 TYTKLSDC
-801 HGFTKVK
+801 RGFVKVK

-815 IAESEELEKIK
+815 IAESGELEEIK

>member
-1 MADTTYLDFIDGVKT
+1 MSKTTYLDFLDGVKS
-16 YYGSGSDQWAEIAKY
+16 YYGTGSDQWVEIAKY
-31 GLKADNALNILK
+31 GLKADNALEILS
-43 QVPDVEIIKN
+43 QIPDVEVISN

-58 RGITYKGFTTMGGYS
+58 RGISYKGFTSWGGYPS
-73 GGDTDKL
+73 NIGNAL
-80 NQILNGINS
+80 NS
-89 NTSGGT
+89 NTLGGS
-95 ANPSKS
+95 ASPNKS
-101 FNMKIPSNTKVNE
+101 FKMNIPSNTKVNE

-125 GKKVSTGEKVL
+125 GKKVSTGEKVI
-136 GALGTIGQAVFAVG
+136 GTLASIGQAVFAVG
-150 TACALGKTIDK
+150 VGCTLGKTIDK

-176 STLNPDTWSEIT
+176 STLNPDAWAEIT
-188 NSGSVGDNIFN
+188 NSGSTGDNIFN

-206 DTNETTAYVDQNA
+206 VTNETTTYVDQNA
-219 LAYMALYLQ
+219 LAYMAWYLQ
-228 SKGIFDED
+228 SKDIFKTESKYTVDEKD
-236 ISYKVDKNNLPSDVF
+236 IPETLTQVKDY
-251 TENFLD
+251 LD
-257 GAVFPLKAE
+257 G
-266 SSTYS
+266 
-271 YLYTEKSNGIK
+271 GIVGIPT
-282 QNFEYKQLTPVLTYS
+282 NF
-297 VVSSNEPDKPLSVTC
+297 NIGIR
-312 VSKSDV
+312 SDN
-318 LYGSTQ
+318 SAFATAS
-324 YDPDSIPEPNP
+324 DRNDSIAYRTEQ
-335 PKEFNNNGF
+335 NNNYNMNFVNKEKIKVG
-344 LINFKNYKYY
+344 FKNYNKPPYDPLEIGFFSDSNPY
-354 SEGGTSVPVDIPSE
+354 TFNGLTSYDKGWSMGVSADEGVTFNIPETKHKESPDFNASIFTSEIGWLL
-368 DSTIYRSNVQSKNVF
+368 IY
-383 ISGSHIPNI
+383 
-392 SQQLSVALLYFST
+392 
-405 ASSKGLD
+405 KGKRQDVGID
-412 GVGNQDG
+412 GVGTQPD
-419 AIIPDLSNAKSVD
+419 ATVPDLSGASSLD
-432 DALNIL
+432 DVLNIL
-438 KNILPNIFNNAITN
+438 KNALPNVFNNAITN

-459 SIKDYTYVPIPL
+459 SIKDYTYVPISL
-471 PNTNNNNNPQPETGN
+471 PNTNNNNDPQPETGG
-486 QVQSKPQVN
+486 QTQAKPQVN

-501 TLLDLITK
+501 TLLDLIIK
-509 LIGIKLDTPN
+509 LIGNKLDTPN

-540 LYKIYNPTQSE
+540 LYKIYNPTQTE

-590 IGGRSDIKVG
+590 IGGRSNIKVG

-619 CGTINL
+619 CGTVNL

-654 VSNVMRSS
+654 VGNVMRSS

-749 HVQHSGSLS
+749 RVQHSGSLS

-778 NMANNYQHLQGIPSN
+778 NMAENYQHLQGIPSN

-815 IAESEELEKIK
+815 NAESEELEEIK

>member
-1 MADTTYLDFIDGVKT
+1 MSNTTYLDFIDGVKS

-31 GLKADNALNILK
+31 GLNADDAVNILQ

-58 RGITYKGFTTMGGYS
+58 RGITYKDFTTMGGNS
-73 GGDTDKL
+73 DKL
-80 NQILNGINS
+80 NQIINGINS
-89 NTSGGT
+89 NNIGGT

-114 TTKTLEMTSEI
+114 ATKTLEMTSEI
-125 GKKVSTGEKVL
+125 GKKVSTGEKVI

-150 TACALGKTIDK
+150 AACTLGKTIDK

-168 DFWNAHDM
+168 DFWDAHDM
-176 STLNPDTWSEIT
+176 ETLNPDTWAEIT
-188 NSGSVGDNIFN
+188 NSGSIGDNIFN

-206 DTNETTAYVDQNA
+206 VTNETTTYVDQNA
-219 LAYMALYLQ
+219 LAYMAWYLQ
-228 SKGIFDED
+228 SKKFFDVTKENVLTEENIRSD
-236 ISYKVDKNNLPSDVF
+236 FPELYDNFLVGSASAANTEYGYANLIKPAAYYDGMVIRNTSTNHMIYTLITDTPTKKYTFKVLSSNGSGGWGDQYQNLPYFPNYNIDANSSFRNNYVHNSKRVYSGGVKIIEGSGYGGSSVPEIEIERYDETKVDKLNWLLMYKS
-251 TENFLD
+251 TEM
-257 GAVFPLKAE
+257 E
-266 SSTYS
+266 
-271 YLYTEKSNGIK
+271 
-282 QNFEYKQLTPVLTYS
+282 
-297 VVSSNEPDKPLSVTC
+297 
-312 VSKSDV
+312 
-318 LYGSTQ
+318 
-324 YDPDSIPEPNP
+324 
-335 PKEFNNNGF
+335 
-344 LINFKNYKYY
+344 
-354 SEGGTSVPVDIPSE
+354 
-368 DSTIYRSNVQSKNVF
+368 
-383 ISGSHIPNI
+383 
-392 SQQLSVALLYFST
+392 
-405 ASSKGLD
+405 KGLD
-412 GVGNQDG
+412 GVGTQPN
-419 AIIPDLSNAKSVD
+419 ATVPDLSNAHSIEDV
-432 DALNIL
+432 LNIL
-438 KNILPNIFNNAITN
+438 KNALPDVFNNAITN

-459 SIKDYTYVPIPL
+459 SIKDYTYVPITL
-471 PNTNNNNNPQPETGN
+471 PNTDNNNDPEPETGN
-486 QVQSKPQVN
+486 QTQAKPQVN
-495 PETSPD
+495 PETSPN
-501 TLLDLITK
+501 TLLNLIIK
-509 LIGIKLDTPN
+509 LMGNKLDTPN
-519 PPDTGKGNTPPV
+519 PPDKGTGNTPPV
-531 VLPTGSANA
+531 VLPTGSAEA
-540 LYKIYNPTQSE
+540 LYKIYNPTQAE
-551 INSFGAWLWSS
+551 LNSFGAWLWSS

-590 IGGRSDIKVG
+590 IGGRSNIKVG

-619 CGTINL
+619 CGSVNL

-654 VSNVMRSS
+654 VGNVMRSI

-685 GSGGVLYSYSGNC
+685 GCGGVLYSYSGNC

-708 YMGIVSSVIGVAGS
+708 YMGIISSVIGIAGS
-722 IVGTVASGGS
+722 IVGTIASGGS

-771 IITRPQT
+771 IISRPQT
-778 NMANNYQHLQGIPSN
+778 NMAENYQHLQGIPSN
-793 TYVQLSAC
+793 TYVKLSAC
-801 HGFTKVK
+801 HGFVKVK

-815 IAESEELEKIK
+815 IAESEELEEIK

>member
-1 MADTTYLDFIDGVKT
+1 MADTTYLDFIDGVKA

-73 GGDTDKL
+73 GGDANKL

-89 NTSGGT
+89 NTTGGT
-95 ANPSKS
+95 ANPNKS
-101 FNMKIPSNTKVNE
+101 FNMKIPSNTKVNDV
-114 TTKTLEMTSEI
+114 TKKLEMTSEI

-136 GALGTIGQAVFAVG
+136 GALGTIGAAVFAVG
-150 TACALGKTIDK
+150 TSCALGKTIDK
-161 ALYNLNP
+161 LLYNANP
-168 DFWNAHDM
+168 DFWDAHDM
-176 STLNPDTWSEIT
+176 STLNPDTWGEIT
-188 NSGSVGDNIFN
+188 NSGSLGDNLFN

-206 DTNETTAYVDQNA
+206 ATNETTAYVDQNA
-219 LAYMALYLQ
+219 FAYMAWYLQ
-228 SKGIFDED
+228 SKKVFDTTLENVVKDED
-236 ISYKVDKNNLPSDVF
+236 ITSNFPELND
-251 TENFLD
+251 NFLSSGVSALNSEFGYASLNKIDPVAYD
-257 GAVFPLKAE
+257 GAVVRNKDKSHLMYTAIEEDNKNVIIMNLGKGKYSNYGFEYQNLPYYPNYDIPATSRFNYNYDHNGDIVYYNGDSLI
-266 SSTYS
+266 SNYS
-271 YLYTEKSNGIK
+271 YFTGSNMPIIRIKTFDRTKVNKLNWLLMYKSTEIDKGIDGIGT
-282 QNFEYKQLTPVLTYS
+282 Q
-297 VVSSNEPDKPLSVTC
+297 PD
-312 VSKSDV
+312 
-318 LYGSTQ
+318 
-324 YDPDSIPEPNP
+324 
-335 PKEFNNNGF
+335 
-344 LINFKNYKYY
+344 
-354 SEGGTSVPVDIPSE
+354 
-368 DSTIYRSNVQSKNVF
+368 
-383 ISGSHIPNI
+383 
-392 SQQLSVALLYFST
+392 
-405 ASSKGLD
+405 
-412 GVGNQDG
+412 
-419 AIIPDLSNAKSVD
+419 AIVPDLSGANSIEDV
-432 DALNIL
+432 LNIL
-438 KNILPNIFNNAITN
+438 KNTLPNIFNNAITN

-459 SIKDYTYVPIPL
+459 SIKDYTYVPMPL
-471 PNTNNNNNPQPETGN
+471 PNTNNNNDPQPETGN
-486 QVQSKPQVN
+486 QTQSKPQVN
-495 PETSPD
+495 PEISPD
-501 TLLDLITK
+501 TLLDLIIK
-509 LIGIKLDTPN
+509 LIGNKLDTPN
-519 PPDTGKGNTPPV
+519 PPNTGTGNTPPAI
-531 VLPTGSANA
+531 LPTGSAEA

-590 IGGRSDIKVG
+590 IGGRSNIKVG

-619 CGTINL
+619 CGTVNL

-654 VSNVMRSS
+654 VGNVMRSS

-771 IITRPQT
+771 IISRPQT
-778 NMANNYQHLQGIPSN
+778 NMAENYQHLQGLPSN

-801 HGFTKVK
+801 HGFTKIK

-815 IAESEELEKIK
+815 NAESEELEEIK

>member
-1 MADTTYLDFIDGVKT
+1 MADTTYLDFIDGVKA

-89 NTSGGT
+89 NTTGGT
-95 ANPSKS
+95 ANPNKS
-101 FNMKIPSNTKVNE
+101 FNMKIPSNTKVNDV
-114 TTKTLEMTSEI
+114 TKELEMTSEI

-150 TACALGKTIDK
+150 VGCTLGKTIDK

-176 STLNPDTWSEIT
+176 ETLNPDTWAEIT

-206 DTNETTAYVDQNA
+206 NTNETTAYVDQNA
-219 LAYMALYLQ
+219 LAYMAWYLQ
-228 SKGIFDED
+228 SKDIFKTEQKGVTEKFTTYEKELSPYVDLPINSAYTNYAYAYYPQRQLYVSSASIKNSYSVLLSGDWENDSVFMTHLNENKYGVSISKEVKTYDELNKTSYSLFRDTYYSNASDLGIATV
-236 ISYKVDKNNLPSDVF
+236 YTLPVLRTKKTVPDDF
-251 TENFLD
+251 INKFWEYLAYEMAHN
-257 GAVFPLKAE
+257 
-266 SSTYS
+266 STYVES
-271 YLYTEKSNGIK
+271 GI
-282 QNFEYKQLTPVLTYS
+282 
-297 VVSSNEPDKPLSVTC
+297 
-312 VSKSDV
+312 
-318 LYGSTQ
+318 
-324 YDPDSIPEPNP
+324 
-335 PKEFNNNGF
+335 
-344 LINFKNYKYY
+344 
-354 SEGGTSVPVDIPSE
+354 
-368 DSTIYRSNVQSKNVF
+368 
-383 ISGSHIPNI
+383 
-392 SQQLSVALLYFST
+392 
-405 ASSKGLD
+405 D
-412 GVGNQDG
+412 GVGTQDG
-419 AIIPDLSNAKSVD
+419 ATVPDLSGANSLEDV
-432 DALNIL
+432 LNIL
-438 KNILPNIFNNAITN
+438 KNTLPNVFNNAITN

-459 SIKDYTYVPIPL
+459 SIKDYTYVPISL
-471 PNTNNNNNPQPETGN
+471 PNTNNNNDPQPETGN
-486 QVQSKPQVN
+486 QTQAKPQVN

-519 PPDTGKGNTPPV
+519 PPDTGTGNTPPV

-540 LYKIYNPTQSE
+540 LYKIYNPTQEE

-575 MESIIGLHKVYASPI
+575 MESIIGLHKVYASPV
-590 IGGRSDIKVG
+590 IGGRSNIKVG

-619 CGTINL
+619 CGTVNL

-632 FDYSPYTSIEL
+632 FDYAPYTNIEL

-654 VSNVMRSS
+654 VGNVMRSS
-662 INITYTVDVLTGAC
+662 INITYTIDVLTGAC

-778 NMANNYQHLQGIPSN
+778 NMAENYQHLQGVPSN

-801 HGFTKVK
+801 HGFVKVK

-815 IAESEELEKIK
+815 IAESEELKEIK

>member
-1 MADTTYLDFIDGVKT
+1 MADTTYLDFIDGVKS

-73 GGDTDKL
+73 GGNTDKL

-89 NTSGGT
+89 NTTGGT

-114 TTKTLEMTSEI
+114 VTKNLEMTSEI
-125 GKKVSTGEKVL
+125 GKKVSTGEKVI
-136 GALGTIGQAVFAVG
+136 GALGTIGAAVFAVG
-150 TACALGKTIDK
+150 TSCALGKTIDK
-161 ALYNLNP
+161 LLYNANP
-168 DFWNAHDM
+168 DFWDAHDM
-176 STLNPDTWSEIT
+176 STLNPDTWAEIT

-206 DTNETTAYVDQNA
+206 VTNETNAYVDQNA
-219 LAYMALYLQ
+219 LAYMAWYLQ
-228 SKGIFDED
+228 NKGIFSRGSSEVTKED
-236 ISYKVDKNNLPSDVF
+236 GLKEFPELSDYV
-251 TENFLD
+251 E
-257 GAVFPLKAE
+257 FPLNFTKNSLSYNHVISGGDMVFDVGQFNNDAV
-266 SSTYS
+266 SLISFYNKNTYTTPIMGS
-271 YLYTEKSNGIK
+271 KSPKTKYVSQRVRTLTDVIEPYDNYKSVYEHDSKRAYLYIIAPSATVNNTVSTTIEPIKIKDFPNNYNPSLYQKLVWLALYHGTEK
-282 QNFEYKQLTPVLTYS
+282 
-297 VVSSNEPDKPLSVTC
+297 
-312 VSKSDV
+312 
-318 LYGSTQ
+318 
-324 YDPDSIPEPNP
+324 
-335 PKEFNNNGF
+335 
-344 LINFKNYKYY
+344 
-354 SEGGTSVPVDIPSE
+354 PS
-368 DSTIYRSNVQSKNVF
+368 
-383 ISGSHIPNI
+383 
-392 SQQLSVALLYFST
+392 
-405 ASSKGLD
+405 LD
-412 GVGNQDG
+412 GVGTQPD
-419 AIIPDLSNAKSVD
+419 AIVPDLSGANSLEDV
-432 DALNIL
+432 LNIL
-438 KNILPNIFNNAITN
+438 KNTLPNIFNNAITN

-471 PNTNNNNNPQPETGN
+471 PNTNNNNDPRPETGN
-486 QVQSKPQVN
+486 QTQAKPQVK

-501 TLLDLITK
+501 TLLDLIIK
-509 LIGIKLDTPN
+509 LIGNKLGTPN
-519 PPDTGKGNTPPV
+519 PPDTGKGNTPPL
-531 VLPTGSANA
+531 VLPTGSAEA
-540 LYKIYNPTQSE
+540 LYKIYNPTQAE
-551 INSFGAWLWSS
+551 LNSFGSWLWSS

-590 IGGRSDIKVG
+590 IGGRSNIKVG
-600 YLDSGVSSNFVSNQ
+600 YLDSGVNSNFVSNQ

-619 CGTINL
+619 CGTVNL

-632 FDYSPYTSIEL
+632 FDYAPYTNIEL

-654 VSNVMRSS
+654 VGNVMRSS

-676 IAEVNVKRD
+676 LAEVNVKRD
-685 GSGGVLYSYSGNC
+685 GYGGVLYSYSGNC

-758 GNSGVMGGKIPYL
+758 GNSGVMGVKIPYL

-778 NMANNYQHLQGIPSN
+778 NMAENYQHLQGIPSN

-801 HGFTKVK
+801 RGFVKVK

-815 IAESEELEKIK
+815 IAESEELEEIK

>member
-1 MADTTYLDFIDGVKT
+1 MSKTTYLDFLDGVKA
-16 YYGSGSDQWAEIAKY
+16 YYGTGSDQWVEIAKY
-31 GLKADNALNILK
+31 GLKADNALEILS
-43 QVPDVEIIKN
+43 QIPDVEVISN

-58 RGITYKGFTTMGGYS
+58 RGISYKGFTSWGGYPS
-73 GGDTDKL
+73 NIGNSL
-80 NQILNGINS
+80 NS
-89 NTSGGT
+89 NNLGGS
-95 ANPSKS
+95 ASPNKS
-101 FNMKIPSNTKVNE
+101 FNMNIPSNTKVNE

-125 GKKVSTGEKVL
+125 GKKVSTGEKVI
-136 GALGTIGQAVFAVG
+136 GTLANIGQAVFAVSVA
-150 TACALGKTIDK
+150 TTLGKTIDK

-168 DFWNAHDM
+168 DFWDTHGM
-176 STLNPDTWSEIT
+176 ETLNPDVWGEIT
-188 NSGSVGDNIFN
+188 NTGTTGDSIFN

-206 DTNETTAYVDQNA
+206 ITNETTAYVDQNA
-219 LAYMALYLQ
+219 LAYMAWYLQ
-228 SKGIFDED
+228 SKGIFETKEEVYVKDSD
-236 ISYKVDKNNLPSDVF
+236 IEENFPTLKSSLKSDIRASFTSHGYGLVEKKSPTSSDAVVMAIENSKQVNMFSLTMDKPFTDIRPQLCCCSKDYFRFGLGYQNLPPNYNLNFNLSPSEYTKNNLTVYNNGGTVDTPIIGGSVPIIKVDKNISVRN
-251 TENFLD
+251 
-257 GAVFPLKAE
+257 
-266 SSTYS
+266 YR
-271 YLYTEKSNGIK
+271 GIMWLLAFK
-282 QNFEYKQLTPVLTYS
+282 GVL
-297 VVSSNEPDKPLSVTC
+297 
-312 VSKSDV
+312 
-318 LYGSTQ
+318 Q
-324 YDPDSIPEPNP
+324 SI
-335 PKEFNNNGF
+335 GM
-344 LINFKNYKYY
+344 
-354 SEGGTSVPVDIPSE
+354 
-368 DSTIYRSNVQSKNVF
+368 
-383 ISGSHIPNI
+383 
-392 SQQLSVALLYFST
+392 
-405 ASSKGLD
+405 D
-412 GVGNQDG
+412 GVGTQDG
-419 AIIPDLSNAKSVD
+419 ATVPDLSGANSLEDV
-432 DALNIL
+432 LNIL
-438 KNILPNIFNNAITN
+438 KNTLPNVFNNAITN

-459 SIKDYTYVPIPL
+459 SIKDYTYVPITL
-471 PNTNNNNNPQPETGN
+471 PNTNNNNDPQPETGN
-486 QVQSKPQVN
+486 QTQAKPQVN

-501 TLLDLITK
+501 TLLDLIIK
-509 LIGIKLDTPN
+509 LIGNKLDTPN
-519 PPDTGKGNTPPV
+519 PPDTGTGNTPPV
-531 VLPTGSANA
+531 VLPTGSAEA
-540 LYKIYNPTQSE
+540 LYKIYNPTQAE

-590 IGGRSDIKVG
+590 IGGRSNIKVG
-600 YLDSGVSSNFVSNQ
+600 YLDSGVNSNVVSNQ

-619 CGTINL
+619 CGTVNL

-654 VSNVMRSS
+654 VGNVMRSS
-662 INITYTVDVLTGAC
+662 VNITYTVDVLTGAC

-685 GSGGVLYSYSGNC
+685 GYGGVLYSYSGNC

-778 NMANNYQHLQGIPSN
+778 NMAENYQHLQGIPSN
-793 TYVQLSAC
+793 TYTQLSAC
-801 HGFTKVK
+801 RGFVKVK

-815 IAESEELEKIK
+815 IAESEELEEIK

>member
-1 MADTTYLDFIDGVKT
+1 MADTTYLDFIDGVKA

-31 GLKADNALNILK
+31 GLKADNAVEILS
-43 QVPDVEIIKN
+43 QVPDVELIKN
-53 ANGTV
+53 ANGTL
-58 RGITYKGFTTMGGYS
+58 RGIIYKGFTSMGGYS
-73 GGDTDKL
+73 GGNANKV
-80 NQILNGINS
+80 NQIINGINS
-89 NTSGGT
+89 NTTGGT
-95 ANPSKS
+95 ANPNKS

-176 STLNPDTWSEIT
+176 ETLNPDIWGEIT
-188 NSGSVGDNIFN
+188 NSGSTGDNIFN

-206 DTNETTAYVDQNA
+206 VTNETTAYVDQNA

-228 SKGIFDED
+228 SKGVFEENEEYVVSHDKFEHNSILNIIDGD
-236 ISYKVDKNNLPSDVF
+236 IKAVRNSFV
-251 TENFLD
+251 TEISGQTALVVNC
-257 GAVFPLKAE
+257 E
-266 SSTYS
+266 S
-271 YLYTEKSNGIK
+271 
-282 QNFEYKQLTPVLTYS
+282 PVLMYHLSENHVKNFYVGLANEKMVKYGSAYYDKPPYS
-297 VVSSNEPDKPLSVTC
+297 VPATTSSLSKYEDDVYYGYSTVRSQGRDYTTPLPVITTN
-312 VSKSDV
+312 KK
-318 LYGSTQ
+318 
-324 YDPDSIPEPNP
+324 IPE
-335 PKEFNNNGF
+335 ETTFLEVLAWF
-344 LINFKNYKYY
+344 LINRSIVN
-354 SEGGTSVPVDIPSE
+354 TS
-368 DSTIYRSNVQSKNVF
+368 
-383 ISGSHIPNI
+383 
-392 SQQLSVALLYFST
+392 
-405 ASSKGLD
+405 GLD
-412 GVGNQDG
+412 GVGTQDG
-419 AIIPDLSNAKSVD
+419 STVPDLSGANSVED
-432 DALNIL
+432 VLNIL
-438 KNILPNIFNNAITN
+438 KNSLPNIFNNAITN

-471 PNTNNNNNPQPETGN
+471 PNTNNNNDPQPETGN
-486 QVQSKPQVN
+486 QTQAKPQVN

-501 TLLDLITK
+501 TLLDLIIK
-509 LIGIKLDTPN
+509 LIGNKLDTPN
-519 PPDTGKGNTPPV
+519 PPDTGNGNTPPV

-540 LYKIYNPTQSE
+540 LYKIYNPSQTE
-551 INSFGAWLWSS
+551 LNNFGAWLWSS

-575 MESIIGLHKVYASPI
+575 MESIIGLHKIYASPI
-590 IGGRSDIKVG
+590 IGGRSNIKVG
-600 YLDSGVSSNFVSNQ
+600 YLDSGVNSNFVSNQ

-619 CGTINL
+619 CGTVNL

-632 FDYSPYTSIEL
+632 FDYSPYTNIEL

-654 VSNVMRSS
+654 VGNVMRSS

-676 IAEVNVKRD
+676 IAEINVKRD

-778 NMANNYQHLQGIPSN
+778 NMAENYQHLQGIPSN
-793 TYVQLSAC
+793 TYTQLSAC
-801 HGFTKVK
+801 HGFVKVK

-815 IAESEELEKIK
+815 IAESEELEEIK

>member
-1 MADTTYLDFIDGVKT
+1 MSDTTYLDFIDGVKT
-16 YYGSGSDQWAEIAKY
+16 YYGSGSDQWVEIAKY
-31 GLKADNALNILK
+31 GLKADNAVEILN
-43 QVPDVEIIKN
+43 QVPDVELIKN
-53 ANGTV
+53 ADGTL
-58 RGITYKGFTTMGGYS
+58 RGITYKGFTSMGGYS
-73 GGDTDKL
+73 GGNADKV
-80 NQILNGINS
+80 NQIINGINS
-89 NTSGGT
+89 NTTGGT
-95 ANPSKS
+95 ANPNKS

-125 GKKVSTGEKVL
+125 GKKVSTGQKVI
-136 GALGTIGQAVFAVG
+136 GTLASIGQAVFAVG
-150 TACALGKTIDK
+150 VGCTLGKTIDK
-161 ALYNLNP
+161 LLYNLNP

-176 STLNPDTWSEIT
+176 ETLNPDIWGEIT
-188 NSGSVGDNIFN
+188 NSGSTGDNIFN

-206 DTNETTAYVDQNA
+206 VTNETTAYVDQNA

-228 SKGIFDED
+228 TKGVFDEKTEVIVKNED
-236 ISYKVDKNNLPSDVF
+236 IPESLAQAKKYVNSPITAIKTTEGQIVNKKNRIMIGRSNKPVYFYRVPYDSSDYFSMQLTSDEPNFDGNIVIFSNPPYEMDLIKNFGNPYTFDSKTCYSHGITSGSYTENETTSNLPAITHKKDTHFSYTDFIDQISWLLAYKSIVH
-251 TENFLD
+251 
-257 GAVFPLKAE
+257 
-266 SSTYS
+266 SS
-271 YLYTEKSNGIK
+271 
-282 QNFEYKQLTPVLTYS
+282 
-297 VVSSNEPDKPLSVTC
+297 
-312 VSKSDV
+312 
-318 LYGSTQ
+318 
-324 YDPDSIPEPNP
+324 
-335 PKEFNNNGF
+335 
-344 LINFKNYKYY
+344 
-354 SEGGTSVPVDIPSE
+354 
-368 DSTIYRSNVQSKNVF
+368 
-383 ISGSHIPNI
+383 
-392 SQQLSVALLYFST
+392 
-405 ASSKGLD
+405 GLD
-412 GVGNQDG
+412 GVGTQDG
-419 AIIPDLSNAKSVD
+419 ATVPDLSGANSVE

-438 KNILPNIFNNAITN
+438 KNTLPNIFNNAITN

-459 SIKDYTYVPIPL
+459 SIKDYTYVPISL
-471 PNTNNNNNPQPETGN
+471 PNTNNNNDPQPETGN
-486 QVQSKPQVN
+486 QTQAKPQVN

-501 TLLDLITK
+501 TLLDLIIK
-509 LIGIKLDTPN
+509 LIGNKLNTPN
-519 PPDTGKGNTPPV
+519 PPDTGTGNTPPV

-540 LYKIYNPTQSE
+540 LYKIYNPTQDE
-551 INSFGAWLWSS
+551 LNSFGAWLWSS

-590 IGGRSDIKVG
+590 IGGRSNIKVG

-619 CGTINL
+619 CGTVNL

-632 FDYSPYTSIEL
+632 FDYSPYTNIEL

-654 VSNVMRSS
+654 VGNVMRSS

-778 NMANNYQHLQGIPSN
+778 NMAENYQHLQGIPSN
-793 TYVQLSAC
+793 TYTQLSAC
-801 HGFTKVK
+801 RGFVKVK

-815 IAESEELEKIK
+815 IAESEELEEIK

>member
-1 MADTTYLDFIDGVKT
+1 MADTTYLDFIDGVKA
-16 YYGSGSDQWAEIAKY
+16 YYGSGSDQWVEIAKY

-73 GGDTDKL
+73 GVDTDKL

-89 NTSGGT
+89 NTTGGT

-101 FNMKIPSNTKVNE
+101 FNMKIPSNTKVNDV
-114 TTKTLEMTSEI
+114 TKELEMTSEI
-125 GKKVSTGEKVL
+125 GKKVSTGKKVI
-136 GALGTIGQAVFAVG
+136 GALGTIGQAILAVG
-150 TACALGKTIDK
+150 TACTLGKTIDK
-161 ALYNLNP
+161 TLYNLNP

-176 STLNPDTWSEIT
+176 ETLNPDTWASIT
-188 NSGSVGDNIFN
+188 NSGSLGDNIFN
-199 ALMGVDP
+199 VLMGVDP

-228 SKGIFDED
+228 SKGIFDGTYSTKID
-236 ISYKVDKNNLPSDVF
+236 YSKIPDDFDLLKSGAVTSDLSTSYINNYSIYNKNNGLGNRYDFSPLIPFVALKPDDNSRYKTAVITPVTNNPYMYVNVIHSGLPPYSKY
-251 TENFLD
+251 TPNT
-257 GAVFPLKAE
+257 K
-266 SSTYS
+266 SNSNS
-271 YLYTEKSNGIK
+271 YLNY
-282 QNFEYKQLTPVLTYS
+282 NFQDGG
-297 VVSSNEPDKPLSVTC
+297 SSYVNTS
-312 VSKSDV
+312 
-318 LYGSTQ
+318 Y
-324 YDPDSIPEPNP
+324 
-335 PKEFNNNGF
+335 
-344 LINFKNYKYY
+344 INYY
-354 SEGGTSVPVDIPSE
+354 DIPSQYE
-368 DSTIYRSNVQSKNVF
+368 YKTDIVKDRYNSLRSQ
-383 ISGSHIPNI
+383 IIC
-392 SQQLSVALLYFST
+392 ALLYFGVNVLNP
-405 ASSKGLD
+405 AVD
-412 GVGNQDG
+412 GVGNQDD
-419 AIIPDLSNAKSVD
+419 ATIPDLSNANTVD
-432 DALNIL
+432 DVLNIL
-438 KNILPNIFNNAITN
+438 KNTLPNIFNNAITN

-459 SIKDYTYVPIPL
+459 SIKDYTYVPITL
-471 PNTNNNNNPQPETGN
+471 PNTNNANNPQPETGG
-486 QVQSKPQVN
+486 QTQAKPQVS

-509 LIGIKLDTPN
+509 LIGNKLDTPN
-519 PPDTGKGNTPPV
+519 PPDTGTGNTPPV
-531 VLPTGSANA
+531 VLPTGSAEA
-540 LYKIYNPTQSE
+540 LYKIYNPTQAE

-590 IGGRSDIKVG
+590 IGGRSNIKVG

-619 CGTINL
+619 CGTVNL
-625 QEYFGNV
+625 REYFGNV

-643 YLPCIGFVQLD
+643 YLPCVGFVQLD
-654 VSNVMRSS
+654 VGNVMRSS

-778 NMANNYQHLQGIPSN
+778 NMAENYQHLQGIPSN
-793 TYVQLSAC
+793 TYTQLSAC
-801 HGFTKVK
+801 RGFVKVK

-815 IAESEELEKIK
+815 IAESEELEEIK

>member
-1 MADTTYLDFIDGVKT
+1 MADTTYLDFIDGVKA

-53 ANGTV
+53 ANGSV

-89 NTSGGT
+89 NTTGGT
-95 ANPSKS
+95 SNPSKS

-136 GALGTIGQAVFAVG
+136 GALGTIGAAVFAVG
-150 TACALGKTIDK
+150 TSCTLGKTIDK
-161 ALYNLNP
+161 LLYNANP

-176 STLNPDTWSEIT
+176 ETLNPDTWAEIT
-188 NSGSVGDNIFN
+188 NSGSTGDNIFN

-206 DTNETTAYVDQNA
+206 VTNETTAYVDQNA
-219 LAYMALYLQ
+219 LAYMAWYLQ
-228 SKGIFDED
+228 SKGIMDTTTTYGVTNSDIEKYAPSLKDYLDSD
-236 ISYKVDKNNLPSDVF
+236 ISYSVTDVGYVSDGRSLAITTSPAVNMYIDNDESKGSYSINAVSKDPFLYKHTDGYPPFSPALQHPTNPSPEFTYDNDKYYYTGYGRMYDSPPIVPIIKFKNNRYDV
-251 TENFLD
+251 ELLRWLI
-257 GAVFPLKAE
+257 A
-266 SSTYS
+266 
-271 YLYTEKSNGIK
+271 
-282 QNFEYKQLTPVLTYS
+282 YK
-297 VVSSNEPDKPLSVTC
+297 
-312 VSKSDV
+312 
-318 LYGSTQ
+318 
-324 YDPDSIPEPNP
+324 
-335 PKEFNNNGF
+335 
-344 LINFKNYKYY
+344 
-354 SEGGTSVPVDIPSE
+354 GTSK
-368 DSTIYRSNVQSKNVF
+368 T
-383 ISGSHIPNI
+383 SGM
-392 SQQLSVALLYFST
+392 
-405 ASSKGLD
+405 D
-412 GVGNQDG
+412 GVGTQPD
-419 AIIPDLSNAKSVD
+419 ATVPDLSGANSID
-432 DALNIL
+432 DVLNIL
-438 KNILPNIFNNAITN
+438 KNALPNVFNNAITN

-459 SIKDYTYVPIPL
+459 SIKDYTYVPISL
-471 PNTNNNNNPQPETGN
+471 PNTNNNNDPQPETGG
-486 QVQSKPQVN
+486 QTQAKPQVN

-501 TLLDLITK
+501 TLLDLIIK
-509 LIGIKLDTPN
+509 LIGNKLDTPN
-519 PPDTGKGNTPPV
+519 PPDTGTGNTPPV
-531 VLPTGSANA
+531 VLPTGSAEA
-540 LYKIYNPTQSE
+540 LYKIYNPTQTE

-590 IGGRSDIKVG
+590 IGGRSNIKVG
-600 YLDSGVSSNFVSNQ
+600 YLDSGVNSNFVSNQ

-619 CGTINL
+619 CGTVNL

-654 VSNVMRSS
+654 VGNVMRSS

-676 IAEVNVKRD
+676 LAEVNVKRD
-685 GSGGVLYSYSGNC
+685 GYGGVLYSYSGNC

-737 LGATSGLLNAKT
+737 LGVTSGLLNAKT

-778 NMANNYQHLQGIPSN
+778 NMAENYQHLQGIPSN
-793 TYVQLSAC
+793 TYTQLSAC
-801 HGFTKVK
+801 RGFVKVK

-815 IAESEELEKIK
+815 IAESEELEEIK

>member
-1 MADTTYLDFIDGVKT
+1 MADTTYLDFIDGVKA

-89 NTSGGT
+89 NTTGGT
-95 ANPSKS
+95 ANPNKS
-101 FNMKIPSNTKVNE
+101 FNMKIPSNTKVNDV
-114 TTKTLEMTSEI
+114 TKELEMTSEI

-176 STLNPDTWSEIT
+176 STLNPDTWAEIT

-206 DTNETTAYVDQNA
+206 TTNETTAYVDQNA
-219 LAYMALYLQ
+219 LAYMAWYLQ
-228 SKGIFDED
+228 SKKLFDVTKENVLTEETVKGIFPELYDDFLVGTPTAANTEYGLANLKKPPSSYNGMVVRNSSTNHMLYTLAIGEPIKQYDFEVLSSNGTNGWGAEYQELPNFPNYD
-236 ISYKVDKNNLPSDVF
+236 ISTSKSFQHNYTHDSKKVYY
-251 TENFLD
+251 D
-257 GAVFPLKAE
+257 GIVITLNIN
-266 SSTYS
+266 S
-271 YLYTEKSNGIK
+271 Y
-282 QNFEYKQLTPVLTYS
+282 
-297 VVSSNEPDKPLSVTC
+297 VSSNTPEIIIKKYDA
-312 VSKSDV
+312 SKIEK
-318 LYGSTQ
+318 LNWLLMYKST
-324 YDPDSIPEPNP
+324 EM
-335 PKEFNNNGF
+335 E
-344 LINFKNYKYY
+344 
-354 SEGGTSVPVDIPSE
+354 
-368 DSTIYRSNVQSKNVF
+368 
-383 ISGSHIPNI
+383 
-392 SQQLSVALLYFST
+392 
-405 ASSKGLD
+405 KGLD
-412 GVGNQDG
+412 GVGTQPD
-419 AIIPDLSNAKSVD
+419 AIVPDLSGANSLED
-432 DALNIL
+432 ILNIL
-438 KNILPNIFNNAITN
+438 KNTLPNIFNNAITN
-452 SVPQPDG
+452 SIPQPDG

-471 PNTNNNNNPQPETGN
+471 PNTNNNNDPQPETGN
-486 QVQSKPQVN
+486 QTQAKPQVN

-501 TLLDLITK
+501 TLLDLIIK
-509 LIGIKLDTPN
+509 LIGNKLDTPN
-519 PPDTGKGNTPPV
+519 PPDTGTGNTPPV
-531 VLPTGSANA
+531 VLPTGSAEA
-540 LYKIYNPTQSE
+540 LYKIYNPTQAE

-575 MESIIGLHKVYASPI
+575 MESIIGLHKIYASPI
-590 IGGRSDIKVG
+590 IGGRSNIKVG

-619 CGTINL
+619 CGTVNL

-632 FDYSPYTSIEL
+632 FDYSPYTNVEL

-662 INITYTVDVLTGAC
+662 INIAYTVDVLTGAC

-749 HVQHSGSLS
+749 RVQHSGSLS

-771 IITRPQT
+771 IISRPQT
-778 NMANNYQHLQGIPSN
+778 NMAENYQHLQGIPSN

-801 HGFTKVK
+801 HGFVKVK
-808 NVNVQNI
+808 NVNIQNI
-815 IAESEELEKIK
+815 NAESEELEEIK

>member
-1 MADTTYLDFIDGVKT
+1 MSKTTYLDFLDGVKS
-16 YYGSGSDQWAEIAKY
+16 YYGTGSDQWVEIAKY
-31 GLKADNALNILK
+31 GLKADNAFDILS
-43 QVPDVEIIKN
+43 QIPDVEVISN

-58 RGITYKGFTTMGGYS
+58 RGISYKGFTSWGGYPS
-73 GGDTDKL
+73 NIGNAL
-80 NQILNGINS
+80 NS
-89 NTSGGT
+89 NTLGGS
-95 ANPSKS
+95 ASPNKS
-101 FNMKIPSNTKVNE
+101 FKMNIPSNTKVNE

-125 GKKVSTGEKVL
+125 GKKVSTGEKVI
-136 GALGTIGQAVFAVG
+136 GTLASIGQAVFAVG
-150 TACALGKTIDK
+150 VGCTLGKTIDK

-176 STLNPDTWSEIT
+176 STLNPDTWAEIT
-188 NSGSVGDNIFN
+188 NSGSTGDNIFN

-206 DTNETTAYVDQNA
+206 VTNETTAYVDQNA
-219 LAYMALYLQ
+219 LAYMAWYLQ
-228 SKGIFDED
+228 SKDIFKTESKYTVDEKD
-236 ISYKVDKNNLPSDVF
+236 IPETLSQVKDY
-251 TENFLD
+251 LD
-257 GAVFPLKAE
+257 GSIV
-266 SSTYS
+266 
-271 YLYTEKSNGIK
+271 GIPT
-282 QNFEYKQLTPVLTYS
+282 NFNVGIR
-297 VVSSNEPDKPLSVTC
+297 
-312 VSKSDV
+312 SDN
-318 LYGSTQ
+318 SAFATAS
-324 YDPDSIPEPNP
+324 DRNDSIAYRTVE
-335 PKEFNNNGF
+335 NNNYNMSFVNKEKIRVG
-344 LINFKNYKYY
+344 FKNYKEPPYVPTQIGFFTDSNPY
-354 SEGGTSVPVDIPSE
+354 TFNDLTSYDRGWQMGVSKDESVTFNIPETKHKKVSGFNLSIFTSEIGWLLIYKGKRQDVGINGIGTQPDATV
-368 DSTIYRSNVQSKNVF
+368 
-383 ISGSHIPNI
+383 
-392 SQQLSVALLYFST
+392 
-405 ASSKGLD
+405 
-412 GVGNQDG
+412 
-419 AIIPDLSNAKSVD
+419 PDLSGANSLD
-432 DALNIL
+432 DVLNIL
-438 KNILPNIFNNAITN
+438 KNALPNVFNNAITN
-452 SVPQPDG
+452 SIPQPDG
-459 SIKDYTYVPIPL
+459 SIKDYTYVPISL
-471 PNTNNNNNPQPETGN
+471 PNTNNNNNPQPETGG
-486 QVQSKPQVN
+486 QTQAKPQVN

-501 TLLDLITK
+501 TLLDLIIK
-509 LIGIKLDTPN
+509 LIGNKLDTPN
-519 PPDTGKGNTPPV
+519 PPDTGTGNTPPV
-531 VLPTGSANA
+531 VLPTGSAEA
-540 LYKIYNPTQSE
+540 LYKIYNPTQAE

-575 MESIIGLHKVYASPI
+575 MESIIGLHKIYASPI
-590 IGGRSDIKVG
+590 IGGRSNIKVG

-619 CGTINL
+619 CGTVNL

-654 VSNVMRSS
+654 AGNVMRSS

-771 IITRPQT
+771 VITRPQT
-778 NMANNYQHLQGIPSN
+778 NMAENYQHLQGIPSN

-801 HGFTKVK
+801 HGFVKVK

-815 IAESEELEKIK
+815 NAESEELEEIK

>member
-1 MADTTYLDFIDGVKT
+1 MADTTYLDFIDGVKA

-89 NTSGGT
+89 NTTGGT

-101 FNMKIPSNTKVNE
+101 FNMKIPSNTKINDV
-114 TTKTLEMTSEI
+114 TKELEMTSEI

-150 TACALGKTIDK
+150 VGCTLGKTIDK
-161 ALYNLNP
+161 ALYNINP

-176 STLNPDTWSEIT
+176 ETLDPNTWAEIT

-206 DTNETTAYVDQNA
+206 VTNETTAYVDQNA
-219 LAYMALYLQ
+219 LAYMAWYLQ
-228 SKGIFDED
+228 SKDFFKSEKSYVVSED
-236 ISYKVDKNNLPSDVF
+236 DIKTEFPSLFNKIKSPITAKNDFQVIIDAP
-251 TENFLD
+251 
-257 GAVFPLKAE
+257 
-266 SSTYS
+266 SSTYPLQKTVQSSWNKDKTKLQSNIVTFIEQDELGVVNFASKNPFVYATKTFQEPPYLPQRFLSNNASS
-271 YLYTEKSNGIK
+271 YTHNEKIVYYGGYQERGYTGVSCPKIK
-282 QNFEYKQLTPVLTYS
+282 VQNFTQLPTNMIAWLLVYKGI
-297 VVSSNEPDKPLSVTC
+297 E
-312 VSKSDV
+312 
-318 LYGSTQ
+318 
-324 YDPDSIPEPNP
+324 
-335 PKEFNNNGF
+335 KE
-344 LINFKNYKYY
+344 I
-354 SEGGTSVPVDIPSE
+354 
-368 DSTIYRSNVQSKNVF
+368 
-383 ISGSHIPNI
+383 
-392 SQQLSVALLYFST
+392 
-405 ASSKGLD
+405 GLD
-412 GVGNQDG
+412 GVGTQPE
-419 AIIPDLSNAKSVD
+419 AIVPDLSGANSVD
-432 DALNIL
+432 DVLNIL
-438 KNILPNIFNNAITN
+438 KNDLPNVFNNAITN

-459 SIKDYTYVPIPL
+459 SIKDYTYVPISL
-471 PNTNNNNNPQPETGN
+471 PNTNNNNDPQPETGN
-486 QVQSKPQVN
+486 QTQAKPQVN

-501 TLLDLITK
+501 TLLDLIIK
-509 LIGIKLDTPN
+509 LIGNKLDTPN
-519 PPDTGKGNTPPV
+519 PPDTGTGNTPPV
-531 VLPTGSANA
+531 VLPTGSAEA
-540 LYKIYNPTQSE
+540 LYKIYNPTQAE

-590 IGGRSDIKVG
+590 IGGRSNIKVG
-600 YLDSGVSSNFVSNQ
+600 YLDSGVNSNFVSNQ

-619 CGTINL
+619 CGTVNL

-632 FDYSPYTSIEL
+632 FDYSPYTNIEL

-654 VSNVMRSS
+654 VGNVMRSS

-676 IAEVNVKRD
+676 IAEISAKRD

-778 NMANNYQHLQGIPSN
+778 NMAENYQHLQGIPSN
-793 TYVQLSAC
+793 TYTQLSAC
-801 HGFTKVK
+801 HGFVKVK

-815 IAESEELEKIK
+815 IAESEELEEIK